1 MKIFNNFFQ
10 KYKNSLIFYIFSF
23 LFSFV
28 IVNGELNMS
37 KSNNDQYDFTLPH
50 VKMMDFMSDRTIVFS
65 ENSIDQRKKFRWL
78 YKKIEVS
85 LYSFF
90 ANFNSIKLNKYI
102 YLFHYSLIL
111 FFSLI
116 FSTLLYESLAQK
128 AGVQTKIT
136 AFVIFYLV
144 YLVVSLIGGFN
155 ETFVYIE
162 TLSILMALYSSI
174 KRKKILFVLSVLIG
188 VSNRETGMA
197 LGLIYPI
204 VNFKNI
210 SYKQMAVFM
219 LIPPIFFTIVNIDII
234 QHFFALIFYSD
245 LGEGRPT
252 LLNLPTLLTLGVGE
266 LINTLIIYF
275 LFFLPLAYMIRI
287 LNRRV
292 EVGWLKYIS
301 LLYATIILFGSYF
314 GNFILLL
321 LFLPV
326 YISATA
332 LVNKYYNT

>member
-1 MKIFNNFFQ
+1 M
-10 KYKNSLIFYIFSF
+10 
-23 LFSFV
+23 
-28 IVNGELNMS
+28 
-37 KSNNDQYDFTLPH
+37 
-50 VKMMDFMSDRTIVFS
+50 
-65 ENSIDQRKKFRWL
+65 
-78 YKKIEVS
+78 
-85 LYSFF
+85 
-90 ANFNSIKLNKYI
+90 
-102 YLFHYSLIL
+102 
-111 FFSLI
+111 I

-275 LFFLPLAYMIRI
+275 LFFLPLAHMIRI